1 MRQKRRNQAKIPLNG
16 NSAGSVHKTHNTKR
30 KKTEKVGANKTHG
43 ENDPNRKLDILFYG
57 SKNIYLRDIH
67 NFIINLRIEKN
78 LYRNDLFIVKNSD
91 CINNL
96 IVVVVPNLS
105 SWFIRDISTNGV
117 FSKLQKNNNFRKINT
132 ENCFKNNYSN
142 LILKALSVSVMKKNR
157 GTNYNSSGDTFYIE
171 NYLLSSEQMLLNRYP
186 KKDSEDY
193 LSFDNIEYIK
203 VDKGITDMR
212 SYLNTTMNT
221 TSSILPDHNGTP
233 NELKHSDEANIPVA
247 EPVDAP
253 PNGNDPNGDTT
264 NLEKTTEEAKNIF
277 TEEHITMY
285 AQVLEKLLRASE
297 MASQKKGK
305 CTPPSDPKEKE
316 KTESIE
322 EFDEE
327 ENQNH
332 QVVNGGEE
340 ENQNHEI
347 VNGREGENQN
357 HQVVNGG
364 EEEDQNYQVVNG
376 GKEENA
382 DGGTHACP
390 PNGEVSGGLNSLSE
404 DASENGNTNNGRDD
418 LSYSNT
424 PKWQP
429 PVKFD
434 LDNIYSIDCE
444 MCETINKKREL
455 TKITVVDA
463 YMNIVY
469 DSYVIPDN
477 QITNYL
483 TPYSGIS
490 ESTLQNVHTKLKD
503 VQEHLKKFFNK
514 ESILIGHSLENDLHA
529 LQIHHEYVIDTSVI
543 YSNSAYCF
551 LKPSLF
557 NLCQRYLGITMKRE
571 KGHNSIDDA
580 KISMFLALKKM
591 SEFDT
596 AEPFYQYQPLPAFLN
611 RDNFTN
617 VKGNVI
623 YQEDLSHKYE
633 KNLCIYDAKNEYIE
647 EKLPRY
653 FLKNSFHCP
662 CENDDE
668 CVENLIMNIKNE
680 NKIKNYLLI
689 LREYENLCNRKIYN
703 CVKNAK
709 EENFKVDENGELFQI
724 PTRVEASEILKKL
737 SQNIESIYENLGA
750 NDVLILLSFNS
761 NYLAE
766 EKITETLFL
775 AKDIF
780 YANIETNDKLSN
792 LTAKIN
798 SMEKIIAKKQ
808 SDNDLVNLHFLQFRH
823 LLSLYERHIITYLN
837 EQKNNDRNIFILNS
851 LTNLKNIVCGNSRK
865 KTFNGWFSILLKA

>member
-1 MRQKRRNQAKIPLNG
+1 MRQKRRNQAKVPQNG
-16 NSAGSVHKTHNTKR
+16 NSTGSDHKAQNTKR
-30 KKTEKVGANKTHG
+30 KKTHVPD
-43 ENDPNRKLDILFYG
+43 DPNRKLDILFYG
-57 SKNIYLRDIH
+57 NKNIYLRDIH
-67 NFIINLRIEKN
+67 NFIINLRTEKSVYKN
-78 LYRNDLFIVKNSD
+78 NLFIVKNSD
-91 CINNL
+91 CVNNL

-105 SWFIRDISTNGV
+105 SWFIRDISASGV

-142 LILKALSVSVMKKNR
+142 LILKALSVSVMKNR
-157 GTNYNSSGDTFYIE
+157 GTNYNSPGDNFYIE

-193 LSFDNIEYIK
+193 LGFDNIEYVK

-212 SYLNTTMNT
+212 SYLNITMNT
-221 TSSILPDHNGTP
+221 TTSTRPDQNGIP
-233 NELKHSDEANIPVA
+233 NELGHSDQTSIPVT
-247 EPVDAP
+247 EPIDSP
-253 PNGNDPNGDTT
+253 PQGNDPNGEIA
-264 NLEKTTEEAKNIF
+264 NSEEVTEEAKNIF

-305 CTPPSDPKEKE
+305 STPPSDPKEEE
-316 KTESIE
+316 KAESINE
-322 EFDEE
+322 LD
-327 ENQNH
+327 
-332 QVVNGGEE
+332 
-340 ENQNHEI
+340 
-347 VNGREGENQN
+347 
-357 HQVVNGG
+357 
-364 EEEDQNYQVVNG
+364 EEEDQKDEIVNVG
-376 GKEENA
+376 ENENA
-382 DGGTHACP
+382 DGDADVP
-390 PNGEVSGGLNSLSE
+390 QPNGEVSGDFITTLRDE
-404 DASENGNTNNGRDD
+404 DSQSGSTNEGRDD
-418 LSYSNT
+418 PTCSSPPNC
-424 PKWQP
+424 QP
-429 PVKFD
+429 PVQFD

-469 DSYVIPDN
+469 DSYVVPDN

-503 VQEHLKKFFNK
+503 VQEHLKKIFNK
-514 ESILIGHSLENDLHA
+514 KSILIGHSLENDLHA
-529 LQIHHEYVIDTSVI
+529 LRIHHQYVIDTSVV

-557 NLCQRYLGITMKRE
+557 NLCQRHLGITMKRE

-596 AEPFYQYQPLPAFLN
+596 AEPFYQYQPLPVLLN
-611 RDNFTN
+611 PDNFTN
-617 VKGNVI
+617 VKGNII
-623 YQEDLSHKYE
+623 YQEDLNHKYE
-633 KNLCIYDAKNEYIE
+633 KNLCIYDSKNEYIE
-647 EKLPRY
+647 EKLPKL
-653 FLKNSFHCP
+653 FLKNCFHCP

-668 CVENLIMNIKNE
+668 CVENLIMNIKNK
-680 NKIKNYLLI
+680 NKIKNYLII
-689 LREYENLCNRKIYN
+689 LREYENLCNQKIYN

-709 EENFKVDENGELFQI
+709 EENFKVDANGELFQV
-724 PTRVEASEILKKL
+724 PTRVEASGIVKKL
-737 SQNIESIYENLGA
+737 SQNIENIYENLGE

-761 NYLAE
+761 NNLAE
-766 EKITETLFL
+766 EKIAETLFL

-780 YANIETNDKLSN
+780 YANADTNDKLSS
-792 LTAKIN
+792 LTSKIN

-808 SDNDLVNLHFLQFRH
+808 SENDLVNLHYLQFRH
-823 LLSLYERHIITYLN
+823 LLCLYERHIIAYLN
-837 EQKNNDRNIFILNS
+837 EQKNSDRNIFILNS